1 MPGRATVSAQQ
12 GMPAHRICLGRLGA
26 PYGLKGWIR
35 LISFTEHRETL
46 LAHKTFYARPPKGER
61 RDIPERE
68 LHMDAAREHGK
79 GLIGH
84 LRGFDTPEAVRELTG
99 LELYV
104 DAELLPEL
112 QDGEYYWHQLTGL
125 QVSNTH
131 GQVLGQV
138 HSLLETGANDVLVVE
153 PTAGSIDDTERLIPW
168 VPDAV
173 VQKVDLDAGTVLVEW
188 EADYLL

>member
-1 MPGRATVSAQQ
+1 MPGQVAVSAQ
-12 GMPAHRICLGRLGA
+12 PAHKICLGRLGA

-104 DAELLPEL
+104 DADLLPEL
-112 QDGEYYWHQLTGL
+112 QDGEYYWHQLAGL

-138 HSLLETGANDVLVVE
+138 QNLLETGANDVLVVE
-153 PTAGSIDDTERLIPW
+153 PTADSIDDTERLIPW

>member
-1 MPGRATVSAQQ
+1 MPGRVMVSARQS
-12 GMPAHRICLGRLGA
+12 MPAHKICLGRLGA

-46 LAHKTFYARPPKGER
+46 LAHKTFYAMPPKGER
-61 RDIPERE
+61 SNIPERE
-68 LHMDAAREHGK
+68 LYMDAAREHGK

-104 DAELLPEL
+104 DADVLPEL
-112 QDGEYYWHQLTGL
+112 QDGEYYWHQLAGL
-125 QVSNTH
+125 QVLNTR

-138 HSLLETGANDVLVVE
+138 QSLLETGANDVLVVE
-153 PTAGSIDDTERLIPW
+153 PTADSIDDTERLIPW

-173 VQKVDLDAGTVLVEW
+173 VQKVDLDVGTVLVEW